1 MSHDLAKEDPE
12 DADEQEEKAPKKVVP
27 RPAKRPRTKAT
38 GSGAGAS
45 GEASTKK
52 AKTTKPPPL
61 DSRKAEHGR
70 LKLLANAGKG
80 SRPLI
85 PGATQTQ
92 YPKASPAP
100 PNHANTPNTRTPF
113 RHHRRTKLRSP
124 YSSCPNSTGD
134 NPSGEMGSG
143 AKSPQ
148 LHDGQR
154 LGKADVES
162 SKIQLHKKEMNDF
175 FDHLLVKRKEQQAL
189 SYELHKNIFLQR
201 PVTIGLADDVQA
213 DKDKI
218 AELEKQLAEAQNV
231 NNLRNYMTT
240 AEKGWDLLNAD
251 IMEPLGFNEECRNQF
266 PRDDRRIRLQ
276 GADMASPINFNQ
288 FLEKEKLKSN
298 GSNFTDWFRHVRIF
312 LNGGNLQYVLDAP
325 LGDPPAETETDEV
338 KNVYATRKTRYSQ
351 VQCAILCS
359 LESDLQKRFEHHD
372 PHELMKELKTIFETH
387 AAVECYEASKHF
399 FSCMMEEGS
408 SISEHMLVMT
418 GHAKKLSDLG
428 IVIPNRLGINRVLQS
443 LPPSYKN
450 FVMNYNMQNMN
461 KEFPELFGMLKA
473 AEIEI
478 KKEHQV
484 LMVNKTTSFKKQG
497 KSKGKFKKG
506 GKKAATPP
514 MKPKNGPKPDAECYY
529 CKEKGHWKRNCS
541 KYLADLKSGLVKKKK
556 EGISDIHVI
565 DVYLTSSRSSTWVF
579 DTGSVAHICNS
590 KQELKNKRQ
599 LLKDEVTM
607 RVGNGSKVNVIAVGT
622 LPLHL
627 PSGLV
632 LSLNNCY
639 YVPALSMN
647 IISGSCLMQDGYS
660 FKSENNG
667 CSIFMNNIFYGRAPQ
682 KNGLFLLDLDS
693 SNTHIHNIDA
703 KRIKLN
709 DNSTYMWHCRLG
721 HIGVKRMKKLHTD
734 GLLESLDFES
744 LDRCEACLMGKMTK
758 TPFSGIMERAT
769 DLLEI
774 IHTDVCG
781 PMSVASRGG
790 YRYVLTFTDDLS
802 RYGYIYLMKHK
813 SETFEKFKEFQSE
826 VENQRNKKIKFLR
839 SDRGGEYLSY
849 EFGMH
854 LKKCGILSQ
863 LTPPGT
869 PQRNGVSEHRNRT
882 LLDMVRSM
890 MSLTDLPLSFWSY
903 ALETAAFT
911 LNRAPSKSVETTP
924 YELWFNKKPKLS
936 FLKVW
941 GCEAY
946 VKKLQPDKLE
956 PKAEKC
962 VFIGYPKETIG
973 YTFYHRSEG
982 KIFVAKNGTFL
993 EKEFLTKEVTGR
1005 KVELDEIEESLLVDQ
1020 SSAVPEN
1027 VPVPPTP
1034 ATEEANDNDHETS
1047 NETAT
1052 EPRRSTR
1059 DRATPDWYDPCLNVM
1074 IVDNND
1080 EDPATY
1086 EEAMMSPDSNKWQ
1099 EAMKSEMGS
1108 MYDNKVWTLVDLPD
1122 SRKAVENKWIFKRK
1136 TDADGNITVYKARLV
1151 AKGFRQ
1157 IQGVDY
1163 DETFS
1168 PVAKLKS
1175 VRILLAIAAFFD
1187 YEIWQMDVKTA
1198 FLNGDI
1204 EEELYMVQP
1213 KGFVDPKNANKVCKL
1228 QRSIYGLKQASRSW
1242 NRRFDKVIKDFG
1254 FIQCHGE
1261 ACIYKKVSGSS
1272 VAFLILY
1279 VDDILLIGNDIEL
1292 LSSVKGYLNNSFSM
1306 KDLGEAS
1313 YILGIKI
1320 YRDRSRRLI
1329 GLSQSTYLDK
1339 ILKKFRMDE
1348 SKKGFLPMLPG
1359 KVLSKT
1365 QGPATAE
1372 ERERMSQIPYASAVG
1387 SIMYAMLCTRPDIAH
1402 AVSLTSR
1409 YQSDPGMEHWTA
1421 VKNIL
1426 KYLKRTKDMF
1436 LCYGGDQE
1444 LVVTSYTDASWNT
1457 DPDDSKSQSGY
1468 VFILNGAAVSWASSK
1483 QCTVAKS
1490 STESEYIAASE
1501 ASSEAVWM
1509 KRFIVELG
1517 VVPSAL
1523 DPLVIYC
1530 DNMGAIAN
1538 AQEPRSHKRL
1548 KHIKLR
1554 YHSIREYIEDGEV
1567 KICKVHTDLNV
1578 ADPLTKALPRAKHDQ
1593 HQNAMGVRE
1602 DLTKGYSRLCG
1613 AENTREKR
1621 ALRRAGIRRGNSLPE
1636 REIDAIAIVIERDI
1650 ISTIIIIIS
1659 IIYTAITTAAPRH
1672 RCISMNEVRKK
1683 LFTIS
1688 LSGKA
1693 AHWYKLLKNGDS
1705 IDWEDIVP
1713 LFYSKFYP
1721 PSEIHKDR
1729 NRIYNFWP
1737 HDGESIA
1744 QAWGRLK
1751 SLMLKCPIHELP
1763 GNVIIDNFYARLSF
1777 QDKTLLDTSCSGSF
1791 TRNKEEFKRDLL
1803 DRIQEN
1809 TEGWENDKDR
1819 ESGIIYD
1826 YKCIEAFMDTD
1837 KFRNMSATY
1846 GLDSQVVANLYKA
1859 FASHYELP
1867 KKNFDK
1873 YHEPYKDK
1881 IDSSVNKC
1889 VVIETVDNV
1898 IPEAYIEKTPFPA
1911 KMKEYSVISS
1921 AVNKSEKK
1929 PKEPE
1934 EQIKI
1939 EPAVAIVKDLVTE
1952 NVEDGHI
1959 IFCEDASNIVSHPN
1973 KSKQVSVPMLSVR
1986 IGDHCYYGL
1995 CDIGASVSA
2004 IPYELYTEIMHEIGS
2019 CELED
2024 IDVVIHLANRETI
2037 SPIGIVRD
2045 VEVLCG
2051 KIKYPADFLVLGS
2064 AASDHCPI
2072 IFGRPFLNTCGA
2084 IIDCKKEKI
2093 LTRFAGEPY
2102 EFNFSKFTKTPYKAD
2117 LPSNDFKMEQ
2127 CASIVLVPN
2136 NPLQQHLENSESEAF
2151 RKERDELEEIF
2162 LRQPIL
2168 KHDLPVEDLGTTP
2181 PPKEDPVFDLK
2192 PLPDNLKYAHIDD
2205 KKIYPVIISS
2215 KLSEIEEE
2223 RLLEILK
2230 KHRGAI
2236 GYTLDDLKGISPSIC
2251 QHAINMEED
2260 AKPVV
2265 EHQRRLIPKMKEVVR
2280 NEVLKLLE
2288 AGIIYPIADS
2298 RWVSP
2303 VHCVPKKGGMTVV
2316 PNDNDELIPQRIV
2329 VGYRMCIDF
2338 RKVNKVTKKDHY
2350 PLPFIDQML
2359 ERLSKNTHF
2368 CFLDG
2373 YSGFSQI
2380 AVKAKDQEKTM
2391 FTCPYGTYAYR
2402 RMPFGLCNAPAT
2414 FQRCMSA
2421 IFHGFCESIVEVF
2434 MDDFSV
2440 YGNSFDNCLR
2450 NLDKVLQRCEET
2462 NLVLNWEKCHFMVN
2476 EGIVLGHKI
2485 SERGIEVDRAKVE
2498 AIEKMPYP
2506 RDVKGIRSV
2515 LGHAGFYRRF
2525 IKDFSKISKPLTN
2538 LLQKDV
2544 PFVFDDDCKEA
2555 FETLK
2560 KALTTAPVVEP
2571 PDWNLPF
2578 EIMCDASDFAVGAV
2592 LGQRV
2597 DKKLNVIHYASKT
2610 LDAAQRNYATT
2621 EKELLAVVFAC
2632 DKFRPY
2638 IVDSKVT
2645 IHTDHAAI
2653 RYLMT
2658 KKDAKPRLIRW
2669 VLLQEFDLHIIDR
2682 KGADNPVADNLS
2694 RLENI
2699 AYDPVP
2705 VNDSFPNEQLAVIKV
2720 SSRESPC
2727 TMASNNKDKEPLK
2740 ENIQDPELKKEDARE
2755 DEEEVEE
2762 APQEHQQA
2770 TVAREMKSEAEGWGN
2785 NSKSWNSPPDMIM
2798 SRVEHNS
2805 EMIRNLTY
2813 EIEDLKELVKKLVE
2827 KNPSPSSPKE

>member
-1 MSHDLAKEDPE
+1 AAHDAPSDEGYEDYGGNE
-12 DADEQEEKAPKKVVP
+12 DEQVDENMLDDEEVQQPAPGRPRQLNRNARPPP
-27 RPAKRPRTKAT
+27 RPHILDYKEYNTITRLFHLACKAEREVQDRQPPWRRANISAGRTSSWTTRQSAPQSRGATPAPSTSKYTAPASRAPPAATSPPSAGPPRSSSSMASTGKTRDIQCRKCLGFGHIERECRTKRVMLVREDGEYDSASDFDEDT
-38 GSGAGAS
+38 LALIAARDGANS
-45 GEASTKK
+45 DSEREMEVMEADTADQYRSLV
-52 AKTTKPPPL
+52 AQRVL
-61 DSRKAEHGR
+61 SVQLSKAEHDQRHNLFQTRGVVKER
-70 LKLLANAGKG
+70 AIRIIIDGGSCNNLASVDMVEKLSLPTRQRTHPYYIQWFESSRKLKDMPPSLPPAVANLLQEFIDVFPQDVPPGLPPIRG
-80 SRPLI
+80 IEHQIDLI
-85 PGATQTQ
+85 PGASLPNRAPYRTNPEETKEIQRQ
-92 YPKASPAP
+92 IQVLQDKGYIRESLSPCIVPIILVPKKDGSSRMCTDCRAI
-100 PNHANTPNTRTPF
+100 NNITIRY
-113 RHHRRTKLRSP
+113 RHPIPRLDDMLDELSGSIMFSKVDLRSGYHQIRMQLGDEWKTTFKTKLGLYEWLVMPFGLTNAPSTFMRLMNEVLRAFIGRFVVVYFDDILI
-124 YSSCPNSTGD
+124 YS
-134 NPSGEMGSG
+134 
-143 AKSPQ
+143 KS
-148 LHDGQR
+148 L
-154 LGKADVES
+154 E
-162 SKIQLHKKEMNDF
+162 
-175 FDHLLVKRKEQQAL
+175 DHLDHLRVVFNALRDARLYGNLEKCTFCTNRVAFLGYVVTAQGIEVDPAKIEAIESWPQPKTVTQVRSFLGLAGFYRRFVKDFGSIAAPLNELTKKDVPFVWGDAQQEAFMIL
-189 SYELHKNIFLQR
+189 NDKLTHAPLLQLPDFNKTFELECDASG
-201 PVTIGLADDVQA
+201 IGL
-213 DKDKI
+213 
-218 AELEKQLAEAQNV
+218 
-231 NNLRNYMTT
+231 
-240 AEKGWDLLNAD
+240 G
-251 IMEPLGFNEECRNQF
+251 
-266 PRDDRRIRLQ
+266 
-276 GADMASPINFNQ
+276 DMASSINFNQ

-338 KNVYATRKTRYSQ
+338 KNVYMTRKTRYSQ

-372 PHELMKELKTIFETH
+372 PHELIKELKTIFETH

-497 KSKGKFKKG
+497 KSKGKNKKS

-514 MKPKNGPKPDAECYY
+514 VKPKSGPKPDAECYY

-758 TPFSGIMERAT
+758 TPFSGMMERAT

-849 EFGMH
+849 EFSMH

-869 PQRNGVSEHRNRT
+869 PQRNGVSERRNRT

-1108 MYDNKVWTLVDLPD
+1108 MYDNKVWTLVELPD

-1213 KGFVDPKNANKVCKL
+1213 KGFVDPKNADKVCKL

-1242 NRRFDKVIKDFG
+1242 NRRV
-1254 FIQCHGE
+1254 
-1261 ACIYKKVSGSS
+1261 
-1272 VAFLILY
+1272 LI
-1279 VDDILLIGNDIEL
+1279 
-1292 LSSVKGYLNNSFSM
+1292 SVKGYLNNSFSM
-1306 KDLGEAS
+1306 KDLGEA

-1468 VFILNGAAVSWASSK
+1468 VFILNGAAVSWCSSK

-1523 DPLVIYC
+1523 DPFVIYC

-1593 HQNAMGVRE
+1593 HQNAMGVRNHQ
-1602 DLTKGYSRLCG
+1602 GRWS
-1613 AENTREKR
+1613 
-1621 ALRRAGIRRGNSLPE
+1621 
-1636 REIDAIAIVIERDI
+1636 
-1650 ISTIIIIIS
+1650 
-1659 IIYTAITTAAPRH
+1659 
-1672 RCISMNEVRKK
+1672 
-1683 LFTIS
+1683 
-1688 LSGKA
+1688 
-1693 AHWYKLLKNGDS
+1693 
-1705 IDWEDIVP
+1705 
-1713 LFYSKFYP
+1713 
-1721 PSEIHKDR
+1721 
-1729 NRIYNFWP
+1729 P
-1737 HDGESIA
+1737 HG
-1744 QAWGRLK
+1744 
-1751 SLMLKCPIHELP
+1751 
-1763 GNVIIDNFYARLSF
+1763 
-1777 QDKTLLDTSCSGSF
+1777 
-1791 TRNKEEFKRDLL
+1791 
-1803 DRIQEN
+1803 
-1809 TEGWENDKDR
+1809 
-1819 ESGIIYD
+1819 
-1826 YKCIEAFMDTD
+1826 
-1837 KFRNMSATY
+1837 
-1846 GLDSQVVANLYKA
+1846 
-1859 FASHYELP
+1859 
-1867 KKNFDK
+1867 
-1873 YHEPYKDK
+1873 
-1881 IDSSVNKC
+1881 
-1889 VVIETVDNV
+1889 
-1898 IPEAYIEKTPFPA
+1898 
-1911 KMKEYSVISS
+1911 
-1921 AVNKSEKK
+1921 
-1929 PKEPE
+1929 
-1934 EQIKI
+1934 
-1939 EPAVAIVKDLVTE
+1939 
-1952 NVEDGHI
+1952 
-1959 IFCEDASNIVSHPN
+1959 
-1973 KSKQVSVPMLSVR
+1973 
-1986 IGDHCYYGL
+1986 
-1995 CDIGASVSA
+1995 
-2004 IPYELYTEIMHEIGS
+2004 
-2019 CELED
+2019 
-2024 IDVVIHLANRETI
+2024 
-2037 SPIGIVRD
+2037 
-2045 VEVLCG
+2045 
-2051 KIKYPADFLVLGS
+2051 
-2064 AASDHCPI
+2064 
-2072 IFGRPFLNTCGA
+2072 
-2084 IIDCKKEKI
+2084 
-2093 LTRFAGEPY
+2093 
-2102 EFNFSKFTKTPYKAD
+2102 
-2117 LPSNDFKMEQ
+2117 
-2127 CASIVLVPN
+2127 
-2136 NPLQQHLENSESEAF
+2136 
-2151 RKERDELEEIF
+2151 
-2162 LRQPIL
+2162 
-2168 KHDLPVEDLGTTP
+2168 TP
-2181 PPKEDPVFDLK
+2181 PPWPANPSGGGVPSGL
-2192 PLPDNLKYAHIDD
+2192 PL
-2205 KKIYPVIISS
+2205 
-2215 KLSEIEEE
+2215 
-2223 RLLEILK
+2223 
-2230 KHRGAI
+2230 RG
-2236 GYTLDDLKGISPSIC
+2236 
-2251 QHAINMEED
+2251 
-2260 AKPVV
+2260 
-2265 EHQRRLIPKMKEVVR
+2265 
-2280 NEVLKLLE
+2280 
-2288 AGIIYPIADS
+2288 
-2298 RWVSP
+2298 
-2303 VHCVPKKGGMTVV
+2303 
-2316 PNDNDELIPQRIV
+2316 
-2329 VGYRMCIDF
+2329 
-2338 RKVNKVTKKDHY
+2338 
-2350 PLPFIDQML
+2350 
-2359 ERLSKNTHF
+2359 
-2368 CFLDG
+2368 
-2373 YSGFSQI
+2373 
-2380 AVKAKDQEKTM
+2380 
-2391 FTCPYGTYAYR
+2391 
-2402 RMPFGLCNAPAT
+2402 PAT
-2414 FQRCMSA
+2414 PPM
-2421 IFHGFCESIVEVF
+2421 
-2434 MDDFSV
+2434 
-2440 YGNSFDNCLR
+2440 
-2450 NLDKVLQRCEET
+2450 
-2462 NLVLNWEKCHFMVN
+2462 
-2476 EGIVLGHKI
+2476 EG
-2485 SERGIEVDRAKVE
+2485 GI
-2498 AIEKMPYP
+2498 P
-2506 RDVKGIRSV
+2506 
-2515 LGHAGFYRRF
+2515 
-2525 IKDFSKISKPLTN
+2525 T
-2538 LLQKDV
+2538 
-2544 PFVFDDDCKEA
+2544 
-2555 FETLK
+2555 
-2560 KALTTAPVVEP
+2560 
-2571 PDWNLPF
+2571 
-2578 EIMCDASDFAVGAV
+2578 
-2592 LGQRV
+2592 
-2597 DKKLNVIHYASKT
+2597 
-2610 LDAAQRNYATT
+2610 
-2621 EKELLAVVFAC
+2621 
-2632 DKFRPY
+2632 
-2638 IVDSKVT
+2638 
-2645 IHTDHAAI
+2645 
-2653 RYLMT
+2653 
-2658 KKDAKPRLIRW
+2658 
-2669 VLLQEFDLHIIDR
+2669 
-2682 KGADNPVADNLS
+2682 
-2694 RLENI
+2694 
-2699 AYDPVP
+2699 
-2705 VNDSFPNEQLAVIKV
+2705 
-2720 SSRESPC
+2720 SSGRE
-2727 TMASNNKDKEPLK
+2727 
-2740 ENIQDPELKKEDARE
+2740 
-2755 DEEEVEE
+2755 
-2762 APQEHQQA
+2762 
-2770 TVAREMKSEAEGWGN
+2770 
-2785 NSKSWNSPPDMIM
+2785 
-2798 SRVEHNS
+2798 
-2805 EMIRNLTY
+2805 
-2813 EIEDLKELVKKLVE
+2813 
-2827 KNPSPSSPKE
+2827 

>member
-1 MSHDLAKEDPE
+1 MENYSLLMGDSSVDEDGGGVDGGAFRGHFP
-12 DADEQEEKAPKKVVP
+12 VP
-27 RPAKRPRTKAT
+27 AACRNR
-38 GSGAGAS
+38 
-45 GEASTKK
+45 
-52 AKTTKPPPL
+52 
-61 DSRKAEHGR
+61 D
-70 LKLLANAGKG
+70 
-80 SRPLI
+80 
-85 PGATQTQ
+85 
-92 YPKASPAP
+92 
-100 PNHANTPNTRTPF
+100 
-113 RHHRRTKLRSP
+113 
-124 YSSCPNSTGD
+124 SCPPD
-134 NPSGEMGSG
+134 
-143 AKSPQ
+143 
-148 LHDGQR
+148 
-154 LGKADVES
+154 
-162 SKIQLHKKEMNDF
+162 
-175 FDHLLVKRKEQQAL
+175 
-189 SYELHKNIFLQR
+189 
-201 PVTIGLADDVQA
+201 
-213 DKDKI
+213 
-218 AELEKQLAEAQNV
+218 
-231 NNLRNYMTT
+231 
-240 AEKGWDLLNAD
+240 
-251 IMEPLGFNEECRNQF
+251 LGFAMAAALE
-266 PRDDRRIRLQ
+266 
-276 GADMASPINFNQ
+276 DMASSINFNQ

-338 KNVYATRKTRYSQ
+338 KNVYETRKTRYSQ

-359 LESDLQKRFEHHD
+359 LEADLQKRFEHHD
-372 PHELMKELKTIFETH
+372 PHELVNELKAIFETH

-408 SISEHMLVMT
+408 SISEHMLAMT

-461 KEFPELFGMLKA
+461 KELPELFAMLKS

-565 DVYLTSSRSSTWVF
+565 DVYLTGSRTSTWVF

-590 KQELKNKRQ
+590 KQELKNKRR

-607 RVGNGSKVNVIAVGT
+607 RVGNGSKVDVIAVGT

-639 YVPALSMN
+639 FVPALSMN

-667 CSIFMNNIFYGRAPQ
+667 CSIFMNNIFYGRAPE

-693 SNTHIHNIDA
+693 SDTHIHNIDA

-802 RYGYIYLMKHK
+802 RYGYIYFMKHK
-813 SETFEKFKEFQSE
+813 SKTFEKFKEFQSE

-869 PQRNGVSEHRNRT
+869 PQRNGVSERRNRT

-973 YTFYHRSEG
+973 YTFYHKSEG

-1005 KVELDEIEESLLVDQ
+1005 KVELDEIDESSLVDQ
-1020 SSAVPEN
+1020 SSAVPEV

-1047 NETAT
+1047 NEIAT

-1059 DRATPDWYDPCLNVM
+1059 ERATPDWYDPCLNVM

-1086 EEAMMSPDSNKWQ
+1086 EEAMMSLDSNKWQEAMKSKMGSMYDNKVWTLVDLPDSRKAVENKWIFKRKTDADGNITVYKARLVAKGFRQIQGVDYDETFSPVAKLKSVRILLAIAAFFDYEIWQMDVKTAFLNGDIEEELYMVQPKGFVDPKNADKVCKLQRSIYGLKQASRSWNRRFDKVIKDFGFIQCHGEACIYKKVSGSSVAFLILYVDDILLIGNDIELLSSVKGYLNNSFSMKDLGEASYILGIKIYRDRSRRLIGLSQSTYLDKILKKFRMDESKKGFLPMLPGKVLSKTQGPATAEERERMSQIPYASAVGSIMYAMLCTRPDIAHAVSLTSRYQSDPGMEHWTAVKNILKYLKRTKDMFLCYGGDQELVVTSYTDASWNTDPDDSKSQSGYVFILNGAAVSWASSKQCTVAKSSTESEYIAASEASSEAVWMKRFIVELGVVPSALDPLVIYCDNMGAIANAQEPRSHKRLKHIKLRYHSIREYIEDGEVKICKVHTDLNVADPLTKALPRAKHDQHQNAMGVSCMMEEGSSISEHMLAMTGHAKKLSDLGIVIPNRLGINRVLQSLPPSYKNFVMNYNMQNMNKELPELFAMLKSAEIEIKKEHQVLMVNKTTSFKKQGKSKGKFKKGGKKAATPPMKPKNGPKPDAECYYCKEKGHWKRNCSKYLADLKSGLVKKKKEVPEVVPVPPTPATEEANDNDHETSNEIATEPRRSTRERATPDWYDPCLNVMIVDNNDEDPATYEEAMMSLDSNKWQ

-1213 KGFVDPKNANKVCKL
+1213 KGFVDPKNADKVCKL

-1593 HQNAMGVRE
+1593 HQNAMGVRY
-1602 DLTKGYSRLCG
+1602 LT
-1613 AENTREKR
+1613 
-1621 ALRRAGIRRGNSLPE
+1621 
-1636 REIDAIAIVIERDI
+1636 
-1650 ISTIIIIIS
+1650 
-1659 IIYTAITTAAPRH
+1659 
-1672 RCISMNEVRKK
+1672 M
-1683 LFTIS
+1683 
-1688 LSGKA
+1688 
-1693 AHWYKLLKNGDS
+1693 
-1705 IDWEDIVP
+1705 
-1713 LFYSKFYP
+1713 
-1721 PSEIHKDR
+1721 
-1729 NRIYNFWP
+1729 
-1737 HDGESIA
+1737 
-1744 QAWGRLK
+1744 
-1751 SLMLKCPIHELP
+1751 
-1763 GNVIIDNFYARLSF
+1763 
-1777 QDKTLLDTSCSGSF
+1777 
-1791 TRNKEEFKRDLL
+1791 
-1803 DRIQEN
+1803 
-1809 TEGWENDKDR
+1809 
-1819 ESGIIYD
+1819 
-1826 YKCIEAFMDTD
+1826 
-1837 KFRNMSATY
+1837 
-1846 GLDSQVVANLYKA
+1846 
-1859 FASHYELP
+1859 
-1867 KKNFDK
+1867 
-1873 YHEPYKDK
+1873 
-1881 IDSSVNKC
+1881 
-1889 VVIETVDNV
+1889 
-1898 IPEAYIEKTPFPA
+1898 
-1911 KMKEYSVISS
+1911 
-1921 AVNKSEKK
+1921 
-1929 PKEPE
+1929 
-1934 EQIKI
+1934 
-1939 EPAVAIVKDLVTE
+1939 
-1952 NVEDGHI
+1952 
-1959 IFCEDASNIVSHPN
+1959 
-1973 KSKQVSVPMLSVR
+1973 
-1986 IGDHCYYGL
+1986 
-1995 CDIGASVSA
+1995 
-2004 IPYELYTEIMHEIGS
+2004 
-2019 CELED
+2019 
-2024 IDVVIHLANRETI
+2024 
-2037 SPIGIVRD
+2037 
-2045 VEVLCG
+2045 
-2051 KIKYPADFLVLGS
+2051 
-2064 AASDHCPI
+2064 
-2072 IFGRPFLNTCGA
+2072 
-2084 IIDCKKEKI
+2084 
-2093 LTRFAGEPY
+2093 
-2102 EFNFSKFTKTPYKAD
+2102 
-2117 LPSNDFKMEQ
+2117 
-2127 CASIVLVPN
+2127 
-2136 NPLQQHLENSESEAF
+2136 
-2151 RKERDELEEIF
+2151 
-2162 LRQPIL
+2162 
-2168 KHDLPVEDLGTTP
+2168 
-2181 PPKEDPVFDLK
+2181 
-2192 PLPDNLKYAHIDD
+2192 
-2205 KKIYPVIISS
+2205 
-2215 KLSEIEEE
+2215 
-2223 RLLEILK
+2223 
-2230 KHRGAI
+2230 
-2236 GYTLDDLKGISPSIC
+2236 
-2251 QHAINMEED
+2251 
-2260 AKPVV
+2260 
-2265 EHQRRLIPKMKEVVR
+2265 
-2280 NEVLKLLE
+2280 
-2288 AGIIYPIADS
+2288 
-2298 RWVSP
+2298 
-2303 VHCVPKKGGMTVV
+2303 
-2316 PNDNDELIPQRIV
+2316 
-2329 VGYRMCIDF
+2329 
-2338 RKVNKVTKKDHY
+2338 
-2350 PLPFIDQML
+2350 
-2359 ERLSKNTHF
+2359 
-2368 CFLDG
+2368 
-2373 YSGFSQI
+2373 
-2380 AVKAKDQEKTM
+2380 
-2391 FTCPYGTYAYR
+2391 
-2402 RMPFGLCNAPAT
+2402 
-2414 FQRCMSA
+2414 
-2421 IFHGFCESIVEVF
+2421 
-2434 MDDFSV
+2434 
-2440 YGNSFDNCLR
+2440 
-2450 NLDKVLQRCEET
+2450 
-2462 NLVLNWEKCHFMVN
+2462 
-2476 EGIVLGHKI
+2476 
-2485 SERGIEVDRAKVE
+2485 
-2498 AIEKMPYP
+2498 
-2506 RDVKGIRSV
+2506 
-2515 LGHAGFYRRF
+2515 
-2525 IKDFSKISKPLTN
+2525 
-2538 LLQKDV
+2538 
-2544 PFVFDDDCKEA
+2544 
-2555 FETLK
+2555 
-2560 KALTTAPVVEP
+2560 
-2571 PDWNLPF
+2571 
-2578 EIMCDASDFAVGAV
+2578 
-2592 LGQRV
+2592 
-2597 DKKLNVIHYASKT
+2597 
-2610 LDAAQRNYATT
+2610 
-2621 EKELLAVVFAC
+2621 
-2632 DKFRPY
+2632 
-2638 IVDSKVT
+2638 
-2645 IHTDHAAI
+2645 
-2653 RYLMT
+2653 
-2658 KKDAKPRLIRW
+2658 
-2669 VLLQEFDLHIIDR
+2669 
-2682 KGADNPVADNLS
+2682 
-2694 RLENI
+2694 
-2699 AYDPVP
+2699 
-2705 VNDSFPNEQLAVIKV
+2705 
-2720 SSRESPC
+2720 
-2727 TMASNNKDKEPLK
+2727 
-2740 ENIQDPELKKEDARE
+2740 
-2755 DEEEVEE
+2755 
-2762 APQEHQQA
+2762 
-2770 TVAREMKSEAEGWGN
+2770 
-2785 NSKSWNSPPDMIM
+2785 
-2798 SRVEHNS
+2798 
-2805 EMIRNLTY
+2805 
-2813 EIEDLKELVKKLVE
+2813 
-2827 KNPSPSSPKE
+2827 

>member
-1 MSHDLAKEDPE
+1 GLQTAIARISQRAVTPGAKI
-12 DADEQEEKAPKKVVP
+12 KR
-27 RPAKRPRTKAT
+27 RPIHAT
-38 GSGAGAS
+38 G
-45 GEASTKK
+45 
-52 AKTTKPPPL
+52 P
-61 DSRKAEHGR
+61 
-70 LKLLANAGKG
+70 
-80 SRPLI
+80 
-85 PGATQTQ
+85 
-92 YPKASPAP
+92 
-100 PNHANTPNTRTPF
+100 
-113 RHHRRTKLRSP
+113 
-124 YSSCPNSTGD
+124 
-134 NPSGEMGSG
+134 M
-143 AKSPQ
+143 
-148 LHDGQR
+148 
-154 LGKADVES
+154 
-162 SKIQLHKKEMNDF
+162 
-175 FDHLLVKRKEQQAL
+175 
-189 SYELHKNIFLQR
+189 
-201 PVTIGLADDVQA
+201 
-213 DKDKI
+213 
-218 AELEKQLAEAQNV
+218 
-231 NNLRNYMTT
+231 MT
-240 AEKGWDLLNAD
+240 D
-251 IMEPLGFNEECRNQF
+251 
-266 PRDDRRIRLQ
+266 
-276 GADMASPINFNQ
+276 DMASSINFNQ

-338 KNVYATRKTRYSQ
+338 KNVYVTRKTRYSQ

-372 PHELMKELKTIFETH
+372 PHELIKELKTIFETH

-497 KSKGKFKKG
+497 KSKGKNKKS

-514 MKPKNGPKPDAECYY
+514 VKPKSGPKPDAECYY

-541 KYLADLKSGLVKKKK
+541 KYLADLKSGL
-556 EGISDIHVI
+556 
-565 DVYLTSSRSSTWVF
+565 
-579 DTGSVAHICNS
+579 
-590 KQELKNKRQ
+590 ELKNKRQ

-758 TPFSGIMERAT
+758 TPFSGMMERAT

-826 VENQRNKKIKFLR
+826 VENQ
-839 SDRGGEYLSY
+839 
-849 EFGMH
+849 
-854 LKKCGILSQ
+854 Q
-863 LTPPGT
+863 
-869 PQRNGVSEHRNRT
+869 
-882 LLDMVRSM
+882 
-890 MSLTDLPLSFWSY
+890 
-903 ALETAAFT
+903 TAAFT

-1136 TDADGNITVYKARLV
+1136 TDADGIQTPKPGKSEDMASSINFNQFLEKEKLKSNGSNFTDWFRHVRIFLNGGNLQYVLDAPLGDPPAETETDEVKNVYVTRKTRYSQVQCAILCSLESDLQKRFEHHDPHELIKELKTIFETHAAVECYEASKHFFSCMMEEGSSISEHMLVMTGHAKKLSDLGIVIPNRLGINRVLQSLPPSYKNFVMNYNMQNMNKEFPELFGMLKAAEIEIKKEHQVLMVNKTTSFKKQGKSKGKNKKSGKKAATPPVKPKSGPKPDAECYYCKEKGHWKRNCSKYLADLKSGLVKKKKEDGYSFKSENNGCSIFMNNIFYGRAPQKNVKRMKKLHTDGLLESLDFESLDRCEACLMGKMTKTPFSGMMERATDLLEIIHTDVCGPMSVASRGGYRYVLTFTDDLSRYGYIYLMKHKSETFEKFKEFQSEVENQRNKKIKFLRSDRGGEYLSYEFGMHLKKCGILSQLTPPGTPQRNGVSERRNRTLLDMVRSMMSLTDLPLSFWSYALETAAFTLNRAPSKSVETTPYELWFNKKPKLSFLKVWGCEAYVKKLQPDKLEPKAEKCVFIGYPKETIGYTFYHRSEGKIFVAKNGTFLEKEFLTKEVTGRKVELDEIEESLLVDQSSAVPENVPVPPTPATEEANDNDHETSNETATEPRRSTRDRATPDWYDPCLNVMIVDNNDEDATYEEAMMSPDSNKWQEAMKSEMGSMYDNKVWTLVDLPDSRKAVENKWIFKRKTDADGNITVYKARLV

-1213 KGFVDPKNANKVCKL
+1213 KGFVDPKNA
-1228 QRSIYGLKQASRSW
+1228 
-1242 NRRFDKVIKDFG
+1242 DKVIKDFG

-1387 SIMYAMLCTRPDIAH
+1387 SI
-1402 AVSLTSR
+1402 
-1409 YQSDPGMEHWTA
+1409 
-1421 VKNIL
+1421 
-1426 KYLKRTKDMF
+1426 
-1436 LCYGGDQE
+1436 
-1444 LVVTSYTDASWNT
+1444 
-1457 DPDDSKSQSGY
+1457 
-1468 VFILNGAAVSWASSK
+1468 
-1483 QCTVAKS
+1483 
-1490 STESEYIAASE
+1490 
-1501 ASSEAVWM
+1501 
-1509 KRFIVELG
+1509 
-1517 VVPSAL
+1517 
-1523 DPLVIYC
+1523 
-1530 DNMGAIAN
+1530 
-1538 AQEPRSHKRL
+1538 
-1548 KHIKLR
+1548 
-1554 YHSIREYIEDGEV
+1554 
-1567 KICKVHTDLNV
+1567 
-1578 ADPLTKALPRAKHDQ
+1578 
-1593 HQNAMGVRE
+1593 
-1602 DLTKGYSRLCG
+1602 
-1613 AENTREKR
+1613 
-1621 ALRRAGIRRGNSLPE
+1621 
-1636 REIDAIAIVIERDI
+1636 
-1650 ISTIIIIIS
+1650 
-1659 IIYTAITTAAPRH
+1659 
-1672 RCISMNEVRKK
+1672 
-1683 LFTIS
+1683 
-1688 LSGKA
+1688 
-1693 AHWYKLLKNGDS
+1693 
-1705 IDWEDIVP
+1705 
-1713 LFYSKFYP
+1713 
-1721 PSEIHKDR
+1721 
-1729 NRIYNFWP
+1729 
-1737 HDGESIA
+1737 
-1744 QAWGRLK
+1744 
-1751 SLMLKCPIHELP
+1751 
-1763 GNVIIDNFYARLSF
+1763 
-1777 QDKTLLDTSCSGSF
+1777 
-1791 TRNKEEFKRDLL
+1791 
-1803 DRIQEN
+1803 
-1809 TEGWENDKDR
+1809 
-1819 ESGIIYD
+1819 
-1826 YKCIEAFMDTD
+1826 
-1837 KFRNMSATY
+1837 
-1846 GLDSQVVANLYKA
+1846 
-1859 FASHYELP
+1859 
-1867 KKNFDK
+1867 
-1873 YHEPYKDK
+1873 
-1881 IDSSVNKC
+1881 
-1889 VVIETVDNV
+1889 
-1898 IPEAYIEKTPFPA
+1898 
-1911 KMKEYSVISS
+1911 
-1921 AVNKSEKK
+1921 
-1929 PKEPE
+1929 
-1934 EQIKI
+1934 
-1939 EPAVAIVKDLVTE
+1939 
-1952 NVEDGHI
+1952 
-1959 IFCEDASNIVSHPN
+1959 
-1973 KSKQVSVPMLSVR
+1973 
-1986 IGDHCYYGL
+1986 
-1995 CDIGASVSA
+1995 
-2004 IPYELYTEIMHEIGS
+2004 
-2019 CELED
+2019 
-2024 IDVVIHLANRETI
+2024 
-2037 SPIGIVRD
+2037 
-2045 VEVLCG
+2045 
-2051 KIKYPADFLVLGS
+2051 
-2064 AASDHCPI
+2064 
-2072 IFGRPFLNTCGA
+2072 
-2084 IIDCKKEKI
+2084 
-2093 LTRFAGEPY
+2093 
-2102 EFNFSKFTKTPYKAD
+2102 
-2117 LPSNDFKMEQ
+2117 
-2127 CASIVLVPN
+2127 
-2136 NPLQQHLENSESEAF
+2136 
-2151 RKERDELEEIF
+2151 
-2162 LRQPIL
+2162 
-2168 KHDLPVEDLGTTP
+2168 
-2181 PPKEDPVFDLK
+2181 
-2192 PLPDNLKYAHIDD
+2192 
-2205 KKIYPVIISS
+2205 
-2215 KLSEIEEE
+2215 
-2223 RLLEILK
+2223 
-2230 KHRGAI
+2230 
-2236 GYTLDDLKGISPSIC
+2236 
-2251 QHAINMEED
+2251 
-2260 AKPVV
+2260 
-2265 EHQRRLIPKMKEVVR
+2265 
-2280 NEVLKLLE
+2280 
-2288 AGIIYPIADS
+2288 
-2298 RWVSP
+2298 
-2303 VHCVPKKGGMTVV
+2303 
-2316 PNDNDELIPQRIV
+2316 
-2329 VGYRMCIDF
+2329 
-2338 RKVNKVTKKDHY
+2338 
-2350 PLPFIDQML
+2350 
-2359 ERLSKNTHF
+2359 
-2368 CFLDG
+2368 
-2373 YSGFSQI
+2373 
-2380 AVKAKDQEKTM
+2380 
-2391 FTCPYGTYAYR
+2391 
-2402 RMPFGLCNAPAT
+2402 
-2414 FQRCMSA
+2414 
-2421 IFHGFCESIVEVF
+2421 
-2434 MDDFSV
+2434 
-2440 YGNSFDNCLR
+2440 
-2450 NLDKVLQRCEET
+2450 
-2462 NLVLNWEKCHFMVN
+2462 
-2476 EGIVLGHKI
+2476 
-2485 SERGIEVDRAKVE
+2485 
-2498 AIEKMPYP
+2498 
-2506 RDVKGIRSV
+2506 
-2515 LGHAGFYRRF
+2515 
-2525 IKDFSKISKPLTN
+2525 
-2538 LLQKDV
+2538 
-2544 PFVFDDDCKEA
+2544 
-2555 FETLK
+2555 
-2560 KALTTAPVVEP
+2560 
-2571 PDWNLPF
+2571 
-2578 EIMCDASDFAVGAV
+2578 
-2592 LGQRV
+2592 
-2597 DKKLNVIHYASKT
+2597 
-2610 LDAAQRNYATT
+2610 
-2621 EKELLAVVFAC
+2621 
-2632 DKFRPY
+2632 
-2638 IVDSKVT
+2638 
-2645 IHTDHAAI
+2645 
-2653 RYLMT
+2653 
-2658 KKDAKPRLIRW
+2658 
-2669 VLLQEFDLHIIDR
+2669 
-2682 KGADNPVADNLS
+2682 
-2694 RLENI
+2694 
-2699 AYDPVP
+2699 
-2705 VNDSFPNEQLAVIKV
+2705 
-2720 SSRESPC
+2720 
-2727 TMASNNKDKEPLK
+2727 
-2740 ENIQDPELKKEDARE
+2740 
-2755 DEEEVEE
+2755 
-2762 APQEHQQA
+2762 
-2770 TVAREMKSEAEGWGN
+2770 
-2785 NSKSWNSPPDMIM
+2785 
-2798 SRVEHNS
+2798 
-2805 EMIRNLTY
+2805 
-2813 EIEDLKELVKKLVE
+2813 
-2827 KNPSPSSPKE
+2827 